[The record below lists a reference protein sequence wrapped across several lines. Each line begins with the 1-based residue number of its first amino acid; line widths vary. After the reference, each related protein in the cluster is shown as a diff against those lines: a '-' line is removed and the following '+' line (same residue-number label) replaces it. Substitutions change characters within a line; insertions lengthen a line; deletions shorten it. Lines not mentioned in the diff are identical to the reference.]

1 MVTKAAAWVV
11 LAATAIAAL
20 GAGVLAPH
28 DPSARYPN
36 LLDAPPTRVQL
47 RDASGQWRAP
57 FVYPW
62 RRVSQLEQTYERDT
76 TRVVPLT
83 WFSAGRVVQ
92 SSDDAAA
99 PLLIL
104 GADSY
109 GRDLFSRILHGAR
122 LSLGLAVV
130 AALGALLL
138 GTLAGGVGGFL
149 GGAPDEAL
157 SALSE
162 FVLVLPAIYV
172 ALILRSVLP
181 LVLSAGEVFALLAA
195 IFAVI
200 GAPHVARVVRGVV
213 AVERTR
219 DYVAAAQS
227 LGASR
232 RRVLLRHLLPA
243 ASGVLAVQTTLL
255 VPAFV
260 VAEATLSYV
269 GLGFPEPSASWGT
282 MLGEAATTRAFSDF
296 PWLLTPAVAM
306 FAVVFAINLAMERN
320 KG

>member
-282 MLGEAATTRAFSDF
+282 MLGEAATARAFSDF